1 MHFRQLSFH
10 VLNVN
15 VIRASHLSNI
25 SMRHFFFSHRTYFD
39 NIVAID
45 SLLEHIMVSVIS
57 ASMCSFTLSSRL
69 HILGVCVRFCVFNA
83 AVIQVHKGPLL
94 IFPENTCLLVL
105 IIYNNSS
112 NTTYDNYCNYLLSV

>member
-57 ASMCSFTLSSRL
+57 A
-69 HILGVCVRFCVFNA
+69 VCVHSHCLQGYTSWECVLGF
-83 AVIQVHKGPLL
+83 VCLMLL
-94 IFPENTCLLVL
+94 
-105 IIYNNSS
+105 
-112 NTTYDNYCNYLLSV
+112 